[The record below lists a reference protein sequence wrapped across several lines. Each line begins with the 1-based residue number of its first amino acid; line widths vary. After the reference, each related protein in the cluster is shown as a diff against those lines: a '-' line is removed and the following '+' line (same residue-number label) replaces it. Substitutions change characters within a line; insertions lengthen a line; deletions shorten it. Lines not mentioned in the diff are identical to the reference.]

1 MTKSTVRFAAD
12 LAKVC
17 QCSRAN
23 TREAART
30 IFCPLQTATS
40 SMSPSRLFATQAAAS
55 SMPPYRLFIKLAP
68 LALLASLLGGC
79 TGGCSREQ
87 PQPLPPEEAVVKR
100 MEDPVYRSQ
109 LESLRAAQSEIA
121 ERASAINKELEAA
134 RAEDPESAKTKELEK
149 KYAAVLVEMEAQ
161 RAKALEVVR
170 NRMQQDE
177 AAAKAGNKKGK

>member
-30 IFCPLQTATS
+30 IFCPLQTTAS
-40 SMSPSRLFATQAAAS
+40 SMPPYRLFATQTAAS
-55 SMPPYRLFIKLAP
+55 SMPPYRLFMKLVP
-68 LALLASLLGGC
+68 LALLAALL
-79 TGGCSREQ
+79 GGCSREQ

-109 LESLRAAQSEIA
+109 LESLRSAQSEIA